1 MKKLLVFLSL
11 LTSLASCSNKYR
23 SLEDLD
29 QPPVI
34 GLSADTLSVR
44 INDTTTDA
52 GLLYIYTA
60 SADNDLLQIDLS
72 DTSGGNVSVYYDRQ
86 VVTDN
91 LLPVIGDSTRIFL
104 VVHAPGI
111 YAVNFT
117 LVDRFGK
124 TATGKVILQTLSRSL
139 PTASFTATASSASV
153 YTFDGSASSDPYG
166 FLIQYQYTIDGY
178 AIYSPTPVIHQVF
191 YQPGAHTVSL
201 VVENDA
207 QLYSQPYSQ
216 TLNVQ

>member
-1 MKKLLVFLSL
+1 MKNLLVYLFSL
-11 LTSLASCSNKYR
+11 ISLASCSNKYR

-29 QPPVI
+29 QAPVI

-44 INDTTTDA
+44 VNDTTTDA

-60 SADNDLLQIDLS
+60 SSGNDLLQIDLS

-86 VVTDN
+86 AVTDN
-91 LLPVIGDSTRIFL
+91 LLPVIGDSTRVFL
-104 VVHAPGI
+104 VVHAPGVF
-111 YAVNFT
+111 AVNFT

-124 TATGKVILQTLSRSL
+124 TAAGKVIVQTLASAA
-139 PTASFTATASSASV
+139 PTASFTTMVSSGSV
-153 YTFDGSASSDPYG
+153 YTFDASASSDPNG

-178 AIYSPTPVIHQVF
+178 AIYSPTPIIHQVF